1 MDKKF
6 SKNENN
12 TTLYKKVSDL
22 QINKKYL
29 ITNAEYKDTRYG
41 KSVQMTVKENGK
53 KIKFFLPKR
62 FNNEIKECDL
72 NSYLYQYIVYEG

>member
-29 ITNAEYKDTRYG
+29 ITNVEYKDTRYG